1 MTSSIDTKT
10 SSTKKKG
17 AAKKRTARASGSDFF
32 LLRLYIAG
40 QTPNSV
46 AAIANLKKICED
58 KLQGKYQIEVVDLL
72 VKPQLAKGD
81 QIIAIPTLVRRLP
94 PPVKKIIGNL
104 SRTESVIVG
113 LDLQPA
119 R

>member
-1 MTSSIDTKT
+1 M
-10 SSTKKKG
+10 KKSP
-17 AAKKRTARASGSDFF
+17 AKKRTAKANRSDFF
-32 LLRLYIAG
+32 ILRLYIAG
-40 QTPNSV
+40 QTPNSIT
-46 AAIANLKKICED
+46 AIANLKKICEE
-58 KLQGKYQIEVVDLL
+58 KLHGKYRIEVVDLL
-72 VKPQLAKGD
+72 EKPQLAKGD

-104 SRTESVIVG
+104 SKTESVIVG